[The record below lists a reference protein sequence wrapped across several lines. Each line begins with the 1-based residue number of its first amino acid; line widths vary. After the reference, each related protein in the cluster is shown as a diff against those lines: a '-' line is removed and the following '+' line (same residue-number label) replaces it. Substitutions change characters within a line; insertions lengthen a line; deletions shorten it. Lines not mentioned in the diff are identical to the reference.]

1 MLSAGEHLLPGGE
14 DGQAP
19 EEDPDLMENIDY
31 DSTQG
36 DFSDNNR

>member
-1 MLSAGEHLLPGGE
+1 MSAGEHLLPDGE
-14 DGQAP
+14 EGQAP